1 MCATG
6 AACDAASVQG
16 PVPPAEVYG
25 QPSKFAGVWFG
36 ESAGVVGELTIKP
49 LSSLRYYGTFV
60 SDDETVR
67 FVLNMTQETADPPA
81 GGTPLPAN
89 LMTFKWQDGH
99 AEDVCKTGSCGFGH
113 GWALVNAED
122 TALIGKIGFGASN
135 SNNGAWSFVRVD
147 DVEE

>member
-1 MCATG
+1 MHTSRASRASQARTRWVQLGLCLMCATG

-81 GGTPLPAN
+81 GGT
-89 LMTFKWQDGH
+89 
-99 AEDVCKTGSCGFGH
+99 
-113 GWALVNAED
+113 
-122 TALIGKIGFGASN
+122 
-135 SNNGAWSFVRVD
+135 
-147 DVEE
+147 